1 MATYEKVNY
10 VYIVGINGNENLKIA
25 KIEKNKLIEIS
36 NDPELIKKLIVLF
49 YENSMKNTDLNKLV
63 RECLKTSKKIYII
76 FK

>member
-63 RECLKTSKKIYII
+63 RECL
-76 FK
+76 